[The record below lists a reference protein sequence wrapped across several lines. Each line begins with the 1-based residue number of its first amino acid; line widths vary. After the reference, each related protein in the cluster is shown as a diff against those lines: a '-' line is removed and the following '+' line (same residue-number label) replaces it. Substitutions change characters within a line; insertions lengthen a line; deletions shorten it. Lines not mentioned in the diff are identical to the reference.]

1 MEDGIVLG
9 IDAGGSKTLAL
20 AGSLDGKILGSGQAG
35 PANFHS
41 AGLETAYA
49 SMNEAVRIAL
59 SGAGSEPGQVRAIC
73 IGAAGADR
81 AEDRGVWVTWTRK
94 EFPGAIFTITNDA
107 IIVLAAGTPE
117 GWGLV
122 VISGT
127 GSIAYGRDRHGRLAR
142 AGGWGYLMGDEG
154 SNYAIG
160 QAALRAITRAMDGR
174 APQTALVEAVL
185 AHWKL
190 EDSSG
195 LVRKVYASL
204 PRKEIVGL
212 GRLVEAVA
220 RSGDAVAAGILD
232 DAAHELSLAARAVV
246 DRLELADEPVP
257 CALAGSVL
265 VYGQW
270 VRPVFLRSAEE
281 LGLRLDPVT
290 QVAEP
295 ARGAVKLALEE
306 LRKNRVLR

>member
-1 MEDGIVLG
+1 MEERIVLG

-20 AGSLDGKILGSGQAG
+20 AGSLDGRILGSGQAG

-41 AGLETAYA
+41 AGLETAYT
-49 SMNEAVRIAL
+49 SMNEAVRLAL
-59 SGAGSEPGQVRAIC
+59 FAANAEARQVQAIC

-81 AEDRGVWVTWTRK
+81 AEDRSVWVAWVRK
-94 EFPGAIFTITNDA
+94 EFPGTVFSITNDA

-127 GSIAYGRDRHGRLAR
+127 GSIAYGRDRQGRLAR

-160 QAALRAITRAMDGR
+160 QAALRAVTRALDGR
-174 APQTALVEAVL
+174 GPQTGLVGAVL

-190 EDSSG
+190 DDSTG
-195 LVRKVYASL
+195 LVRKVYGDL
-204 PRKEIVGL
+204 PRKEIAGL
-212 GRLVEAVA
+212 GKLVETTAL
-220 RSGDAVAAGILD
+220 SGDAVASEILD
-232 DAAHELSLAARAVV
+232 GAGHELARAAQAVV
-246 DRLELADEPVP
+246 YRLELKDTVP

-265 VYGQW
+265 IYGSW
-270 VRPVFLRSAEE
+270 VRPAFLKHAEG
-281 LGLRLDPVT
+281 LGLQLEPVAL
-290 QVAEP
+290 VAEP
-295 ARGAVKLALEE
+295 ARGAVKLAIEE
-306 LRKNRVLR
+306 LRKNGLLR